1 MTREPVGN
9 DWLQDFR
16 DRFADEFPAPSKP
29 PIETIAQR
37 AVEANV
43 AADRSKQNRFGE
55 KACA

>member
-29 PIETIAQR
+29 SIETIAQR

-43 AADRSKQNRFGE
+43 AADRSKQQRFGE
-55 KACA
+55 KA